1 MSRKE
6 ENTGCEQLTILFG
19 RVPNVLSHWDTESK
33 RERYVAVAS
42 RAKKEE
48 DDEER
53 VGVGQPGFALVVRMS
68 RIPVFSRNLTGS
80 CFCYQATRYYVSLLY
95 ASKSTLDQANPSEMM
110 QDRVQVG
117 KLNWTI
123 LQMVDSSFVILL
135 LVNNFWF
142 NTPIDSISYFI
153 SKEAYIIASN
163 KRMMKNP
170 KKD

>member
-6 ENTGCEQLTILFG
+6 ENTGCEQLTILLG
-19 RVPNVLSHWDTESK
+19 RVPDVLSHWDTESK
-33 RERYVAVAS
+33 GERYVAVAS

-80 CFCYQATRYYVSLLY
+80 CFCYQATRYYVSPLY
-95 ASKSTLDQANPSEMM
+95 ASNSTLDQANPSDMM

-117 KLNWTI
+117 KLIERFYKWSTARPCFCSSWTI
-123 LQMVDSSFVILL
+123 FGLTRRLIQSLTSQAKKH
-135 LVNNFWF
+135 
-142 NTPIDSISYFI
+142 IS
-153 SKEAYIIASN
+153 
-163 KRMMKNP
+163 
-170 KKD
+170 